1 MGNYLMAFGA
11 LIIFSV
17 FSLITNKSLI
27 NNKKVAMQSDYI
39 ITATSLAQSVI
50 EEAKIK
56 AFDEKTK
63 ADTVTLTSSL
73 TIPASLGPET
83 GETFSPSTDVMDAVK
98 NSFKSSLFYDD
109 VDDYNGY
116 KRVVN
121 NPLSG
126 IDSVKV
132 QVYYVNSSYDS
143 TGTRTWYKKM
153 TVTVTSPYISIPVV
167 QSYIFS
173 YYK

>member
-1 MGNYLMAFGA
+1 MAFGA
-11 LIIFSV
+11 LVIFSV

-56 AFDEKTK
+56 AFDEKTLK
-63 ADTVTLTSSL
+63 DTVTLVTSLS
-73 TIPASLGPET
+73 TTLGPDA
-83 GETFSPSTDVMDAVK
+83 GETFSPSIDVMDAVK
-98 NSFKSSLFYDD
+98 NSFQSSLKYDD
-109 VDDYNGY
+109 VDDYNVY

-121 NPLSG
+121 TPLSG

-132 QVYYVNSSYDS
+132 QVYYVNP
-143 TGTRTWYKKM
+143 
-153 TVTVTSPYISIPVV
+153 TS
-167 QSYIFS
+167 
-173 YYK
+173 